1 MTDEVKQM
9 LATPSKSMFSQ
20 PQGPKEVA
28 MKGLLMDVLPR
39 YWTKEESSELRE
51 ALFANYK

>member
-1 MTDEVKQM
+1 
-9 LATPSKSMFSQ
+9 MFSQ
-20 PQGPKEVA
+20 PHGPNEVA